1 MTAATRP
8 GQVLAIVC
16 AGIVLANLDLFIVNV
31 ALPNIAQ
38 ELNDANLGNL
48 SWILNGYAIVY
59 AALLVFC
66 GRLAE
71 RFPRNNS
78 FLAGIAL
85 FTAASAACALANSVE
100 TLVAFRLVQAAGAA
114 LLTPTSLGLI
124 LATFPAERRGGAVR
138 VWAAVG
144 GFAAALGPLVGG
156 LLVTASW
163 RWIFLVNVPIGLLAL
178 TVGWI
183 KLPRVSGHDV
193 PTPHLWAAALITA
206 GIATLTFGIVKVND
220 WGWNAPA
227 VALSF
232 AAAAAMLALFV
243 AHCLRS
249 DNPFVDPALFRI
261 RDFTRA
267 TLTMAPFSTAFGGF
281 LLSLVLWEER
291 RVALARYED
300 RSGHRAGSLHGSRHV
315 VVVGRTVDRPFR
327 CRDGRGGGTRRLRR
341 RRDRVGSAGRTAPRP
356 VVRCPLR
363 DPVGHR
369 CRADAADADG
379 GRHVGASG
387 VIVRNRVRRDQ
398 HGSPDRFRRRR
409 RHFRRHRRIPRFGGG
424 THGGVSSRLVGDGG
438 DHCAW
443 PAPAASAAA
452 VEAHPCRHGTRVN
465 WPDSTFV
472 SRIAATTLPQG
483 PWPLVLPVPG
493 DRSRRES
500 HQHNAEPDP

>member
-1 MTAATRP
+1 VTAATRP
-8 GQVLAIVC
+8 GQILAIVC

-38 ELNDANLGNL
+38 EFNDANLGNL

-71 RFPRNNS
+71 RFPRNKS
-78 FLAGIAL
+78 FLAGIAV
-85 FTAASAACALANSVE
+85 FTAASAACALASSVE

-178 TVGWI
+178 VVGWI
-183 KLPRVSGHDV
+183 KLPKVSGHDV
-193 PTPHLWAAALITA
+193 PTPYFSAAALITV
-206 GIATLTFGIVKVND
+206 GIATLIFGIVKLND

-261 RDFTRA
+261 GDFTRA

-281 LLSLVLWEER
+281 LLSLVLWEEG
-291 RVALARYED
+291 VWHWPAMKIGLAIAPGPFMVPVTSLLLAGRLIA
-300 RSGHRAGSLHGSRHV
+300 RFGAVTVVTAGLVVFAAGVIAWAVLAGSHPDLGFAVLCVIPSGIG
-315 VVVGRTVDRPFR
+315 VGLTLPTLMGV
-327 CRDGRGGGTRRLRR
+327 GT
-341 RRDRVGSAGRTAPRP
+341 SALPASSFATG
-356 VVRCPLR
+356 
-363 DPVGHR
+363 
-369 CRADAADADG
+369 
-379 GRHVGASG
+379 SG
-387 VIVRNRVRRDQ
+387 VINMVRQIGFAVGVAIFVAIV
-398 HGSPDRFRRRR
+398 GSP
-409 RHFRRHRRIPRFGGG
+409 G
-424 THGGVSSRLVGDGG
+424 
-438 DHCAW
+438 
-443 PAPAASAAA
+443 SA
-452 VEAHPCRHGTRVN
+452 EAHMAAFRLAWWVMAAITALGLFPLLLLRRWRHTPAVM
-465 WPDSTFV
+465 
-472 SRIAATTLPQG
+472 
-483 PWPLVLPVPG
+483 
-493 DRSRRES
+493 
-500 HQHNAEPDP
+500 EPA